1 MVTIC
6 GMQASSS
13 AAAAS
18 RDAHL
23 TLRRVER
30 QQYLITI
37 LCRQG
42 RRRTFQELAHEL
54 GVTPRTV
61 ARDIQRLRH
70 SGVPPISVTPGRAG
84 GGAVLAAATEP
95 LPPLRLDVAEIAA
108 LISSL
113 AAVGPTVSEPAR
125 SAMKMLVDALSP
137 PPDTRGPSGGSS
149 NAPPD

>member
-1 MVTIC
+1 M
-6 GMQASSS
+6 
-13 AAAAS
+13 
-18 RDAHL
+18 
-23 TLRRVER
+23 
-30 QQYLITI
+30 
-37 LCRQG
+37 CRQG

-70 SGVPPISVTPGRAG
+70 SGVPISVTPGRA

-95 LPPLRLDVAEIAA
+95 LPLRLDVAEIAA

-137 PPDTRGPSGGSS
+137 PDTRGPSGGSS
-149 NAPPD
+149 NAPD